1 MISEPA
7 DQAKD
12 KLNFDDTSIAFE
24 KMTHKDLQRA
34 NWLFSLMNFPR
45 LIKIGNPILKWSI
58 KNNLPIHKLVKNTIF
73 KQFCGG
79 ENLEEVKKVVDELKQ
94 YSVNAILDYGV
105 EAKQD
110 EKDFEQTK
118 NYLIDKINYAL
129 QEPNINIISSK
140 LTGLIK
146 FDLLQ
151 KITEKKPLT
160 ANEQLEYDC
169 GKSRV
174 KEICEKAYQAKVQI
188 YFDAEES
195 WIQNAIDTIVT
206 EMMELF
212 NCETPIVFNTI
223 QLYRK
228 DKLSYLKEAYRKSL
242 DDCYI
247 LAVKLV
253 RGAYMEKEAKR
264 AHELNCKNPIQ
275 DNKAATDR
283 DFDLALQFCVEHLGK
298 MAVCCASHN
307 EKSNLL
313 LADLIDKSA
322 LANNHPLIS
331 FAQLYGMSDYMT
343 FNLAK
348 KGFYSCKYL
357 PYGPLKE
364 VIPYLIRRANE
375 NTSVDGQMGKELK
388 FIRKEIKRR
397 KALG

>member
-1 MISEPA
+1 MISEPISE
-7 DQAKD
+7 

-24 KMTHKDLQRA
+24 KMSNKDLQRA
-34 NWLFSLMNFPR
+34 NWLFSMMNFPR
-45 LIKIGNPILKWSI
+45 LIKLGNPILKWSI
-58 KNNLPIHKLVKNTIF
+58 RNNLPIKKLVKQTIF

-79 ENLEEVKKVVDELKQ
+79 ENLDEVKNVVNDLKH
-94 YSVNAILDYGV
+94 YNVNAILDYGV

-118 NYLIDKINYAL
+118 NYLIDKINYAIE
-129 QEPNINIISSK
+129 EPHINIISSK

-151 KITEKKPLT
+151 KVTEKKTLS
-160 ANEQLEYDC
+160 EDEKLEFER
-169 GKSRV
+169 GKARV
-174 KEICEKAYQAKVQI
+174 LEICEKAQHADVQI

-195 WIQNAIDTIVT
+195 WIQDAIDTIVT
-206 EMMELF
+206 EMMQQF
-212 NCETPIVFNTI
+212 NCDKPIVFNTI

-228 DKLSYLKEAYRKSL
+228 DRLHYLKEAYQKSL
-242 DDCYI
+242 SDCYV

-253 RGAYMEKEAKR
+253 RGAYMEKEAQR
-264 AHELNCKNPIQ
+264 AEAHNYPNPIQ
-275 DNKAATDR
+275 NSKAATDK
-283 DFDLALQFCVEHLGK
+283 DFNLALEFCMQHLGK
-298 MAVCCASHN
+298 MAVCWASHN

-313 LADLIDKSA
+313 LADLINKSD

-331 FAQLYGMSDYMT
+331 FAQLFGMSDYMT

-348 KGFYSCKYL
+348 KGFYACKYL

-364 VIPYLIRRANE
+364 VIPYLLRRANE

-388 FIRKEIKRR
+388 FIRKEIARR
-397 KALG
+397 KGLKL